1 MAAVVRGLGL
11 RATPSLL
18 RNLGFASDHSSA
30 HLPNL
35 SLHVDEEH
43 SLAASLFVESHQPLS
58 SDTLD
63 GIPCSRINQP
73 DARKVLPHPNGV
85 TRCDHIVVR
94 SPDWARTASAFEK
107 AGWQEALVR
116 DDVYPGTRLS
126 FFRVGNKGNSLT
138 LELVAPLA
146 TKPGKEEEEVP
157 ARIWGVTW
165 VAGGGLEAVAA
176 ALGKG
181 FHLSAGKPAIQ
192 PGRKIAT
199 LRGEAGG
206 LAMAFMT
213 PKENTH

>member
-1 MAAVVRGLGL
+1 MGAVVRGLGI
-11 RATPSLL
+11 RASPCLL
-18 RNLGFASDHSSA
+18 RNLGFASEHSSA

-35 SLHVDEEH
+35 TLHVDEEH
-43 SLAASLFVESHQPLS
+43 SLAASLLVESSQPLS
-58 SDTLD
+58 DALD
-63 GIPCSRINQP
+63 GISCSRIDQP
-73 DARKVLPHPNGV
+73 GQIKGACHPNGV
-85 TRCDHIVVR
+85 TRCDHVVVR

-126 FFRVGNKGNSLT
+126 FFRVGSKGNSLT

-146 TKPGKEEEEVP
+146 KKPGKEEVP

-176 ALGKG
+176 ALGNG

-192 PGRKIAT
+192 PGRRIAT
-199 LRGEAGG
+199 LRGDAGG

-213 PKENTH
+213 PKENTL

>member
-1 MAAVVRGLGL
+1 MGAVVRGLGL
-11 RATPSLL
+11 RANPCLL
-18 RNLGFASDHSSA
+18 RNLGFASDHSLA

-35 SLHVDEEH
+35 TLHLDEEH
-43 SLAASLFVESHQPLS
+43 SLAASLLVESHQPLS
-58 SDTLD
+58 DALD
-63 GIPCSRINQP
+63 GISCSRIDQL
-73 DARKVLPHPNGV
+73 DQIKEVCHPNGV

-126 FFRVGNKGNSLT
+126 FFRVGSKGNSLT

-146 TKPGKEEEEVP
+146 KKPGKEEVP

-176 ALGKG
+176 ALGDN

-192 PGRKIAT
+192 PGRRIAT
-199 LRGEAGG
+199 LRGDAGG

-213 PKENTH
+213 PKENRL

>member
-1 MAAVVRGLGL
+1 MGSAVVRGLGL
-11 RATPSLL
+11 RASPSLL
-18 RNLGFASDHSSA
+18 RSLGFVSENSLAR
-30 HLPNL
+30 LQNL
-35 SLHVDEEH
+35 NLHVGEEH
-43 SLAASLFVESHQPLS
+43 SPAVSLLLETHQPLGES
-58 SDTLD
+58 LD
-63 GIPCSRINQP
+63 GIPCSRIDQQDQINEEC
-73 DARKVLPHPNGV
+73 HPNGV

-94 SPDWARTASAFEK
+94 TPDWARTASAFEK

-126 FFRVGNKGNSLT
+126 FFRVGSKGNNLT

-146 TKPGKEEEEVP
+146 KKPGKEEVP

-176 ALGKG
+176 ALGDG

-192 PGRKIAT
+192 PGRRIAT
-199 LRGEAGG
+199 LRGDAGG

-213 PKENTH
+213 PKENTL